1 MLGQVDAHGF
11 GGDLVLPDGLES
23 PAVGGVDEHHDDD
36 NAENRDEEGEEGGQ
50 AEEHLPAPVGEVE
63 VVEGGDLSDHIGAV
77 GDGPKGL
84 PLEHRSD
91 DLCKAQGGDGQVVAL
106 QTQHR
111 QADEPG
117 KEGGHASAQQDG
129 QQHPQDQ
136 ARGGVHPAEQVRQ
149 GEGHR

>member
-1 MLGQVDAHGF
+1 MRVIQRIVQREQLL
-11 GGDLVLPDGLES
+11 LVMKYFP
-23 PAVGGVDEHHDDD
+23 EH
-36 NAENRDEEGEEGGQ
+36 Q
-50 AEEHLPAPVGEVE
+50 ILIIP
-63 VVEGGDLSDHIGAV
+63 LSGSR
-77 GDGPKGL
+77 
-84 PLEHRSD
+84 LEHRSD

-136 ARGGVHPAEQVRQ
+136 ARGGVHPAELRVYYSQLLLF
-149 GEGHR
+149 